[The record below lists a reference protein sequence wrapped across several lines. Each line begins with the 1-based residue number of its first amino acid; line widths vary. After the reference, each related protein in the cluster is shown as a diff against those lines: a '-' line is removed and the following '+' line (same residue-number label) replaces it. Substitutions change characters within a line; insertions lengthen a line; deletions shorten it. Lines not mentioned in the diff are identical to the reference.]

1 MEKQLEFFFDYVSPF
16 SYLADTQ
23 LPALVERTGASIIY
37 KPILLAG
44 IFKASN
50 NTPPPAIPAKLKY
63 NAVDAMRW
71 SNHYGVPMKINP
83 FFPLSTIRAMRG
95 AIVAQSAG
103 CFPAYHSTMF
113 RAMWAEGVNL
123 GDPTIVKEVFVR
135 LELDPDAVEREDVK
149 ERLKANTEEAVARG
163 AFGAPTF
170 FVGDAMFWGNDR
182 MHFIEAALK
191 ERRQADSGCLRAESW

>member
-1 MEKQLEFFFDYVSPF
+1 MAKPVEFFFDYVSPF

-23 LPALVERTGASIIY
+23 LPALLDRTGASIIY
-37 KPILLAG
+37 KPILLGG

-50 NTPPPAIPAKLKY
+50 NTPPPTIPAKFKY
-63 NAVDAMRW
+63 NAVDAIRW
-71 SNHYGVPMKINP
+71 SKHYGVPMTINP
-83 FFPLSTIRAMRG
+83 FFPMSTVRVMRG

-103 CFPAYHSTMF
+103 CFPAYHPQCF
-113 RAMWAEGVNL
+113 ARCG
-123 GDPTIVKEVFVR
+123 PTALTSRIRKSSKKCSPGSGM
-135 LELDPDAVEREDVK
+135 DPDAVEQEDVK
-149 ERLKANTEEAVARG
+149 ERLKANTDEAVARG

-191 ERRQADSGCLRAESW
+191 